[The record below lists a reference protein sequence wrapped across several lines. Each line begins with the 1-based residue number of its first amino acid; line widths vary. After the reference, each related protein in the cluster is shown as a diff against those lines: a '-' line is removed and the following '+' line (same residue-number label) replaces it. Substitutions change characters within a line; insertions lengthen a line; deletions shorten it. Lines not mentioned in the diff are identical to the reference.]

1 MKKISIEKE
10 FEKTIFDIKLLVE
23 KEENHNLELKNKNAP
38 DSMIQKSDSYLKHY
52 QDRLIEYT
60 LYKDSIVK
68 KKKKI

>member
-1 MKKISIEKE
+1 MEKE
-10 FEKTIFDIKLLVE
+10 FEKAIFDIKLLIE

-38 DSMIQKSDSYLKHY
+38 DTMIQKSNLYLKY
-52 QDRLIEYT
+52 YTYKLTEYT